1 MFTECLLCAGH
12 CAGHS
17 GKDSEMDKVTVL
29 KELSTR
35 QGRNTGFQSSTR
47 AACVTGPAHISPG
60 LSPHTL
66 PSTAVLGPGGVQG
79 VVCSRQGLML
89 FFLLL
94 WVSQREA
101 GWALQHASEGLLA
114 VSAEAHPEDRR
125 RQTATRDLL
134 QAVGNVL
141 EASLR
146 DRSEEPAQANSSQ
159 VGVPAQMW
167 TSC

>member
-1 MFTECLLCAGH
+1 M
-12 CAGHS
+12 
-17 GKDSEMDKVTVL
+17 
-29 KELSTR
+29 
-35 QGRNTGFQSSTR
+35 
-47 AACVTGPAHISPG
+47 
-60 LSPHTL
+60 
-66 PSTAVLGPGGVQG
+66 
-79 VVCSRQGLML
+79 VCSRQGLML

-146 DRSEEPAQANSSQ
+146 HRSEEPAQANGSQ